1 MINIHR
7 SSYDTCHENTMRYY
21 CSPVSWP
28 VRGKRYIV
36 ENPDKDERN
45 RLNFMV
51 DTGQP
56 CLRFYGNSYWMDWM
70 K

>member
-7 SSYDTCHENTMRYY
+7 SYYETGHEHMVRYF
-21 CSPVSWP
+21 CSPMSWP
-28 VRGKRYIV
+28 VRGKRYIE
-36 ENPDKDERN
+36 ENPDKSERI
-45 RLNFMV
+45 RLTFMV

-56 CLRFYGNSYWMDWM
+56 YLRFYSNCYWRDLM